1 MCVCV
6 CVDARYTGGLLSKQ
20 TASVGR
26 IDSTTSSTRSVLIMN
41 DWIDSQR
48 VKKAQ
53 KKLSEEEVGV
63 GGRKRRRI
71 GEAEKR
77 RIEEKK
83 KKKRRKEE
91 RKKRRKNQIGGGGR
105 RRETED
111 GNEQR
116 VMETEERSILDYI
129 LVW

>member
-1 MCVCV
+1 
-6 CVDARYTGGLLSKQ
+6 
-20 TASVGR
+20 
-26 IDSTTSSTRSVLIMN
+26 MN

-71 GEAEKR
+71 GEAEKS

-83 KKKRRKEE
+83 KKNVEKKKE
-91 RKKRRKNQIGGGGR
+91 RKDEKIRSEEEGEEEKQK
-105 RRETED
+105 TEM
-111 GNEQR
+111 NSE
-116 VMETEERSILDYI
+116 
-129 LVW
+129 